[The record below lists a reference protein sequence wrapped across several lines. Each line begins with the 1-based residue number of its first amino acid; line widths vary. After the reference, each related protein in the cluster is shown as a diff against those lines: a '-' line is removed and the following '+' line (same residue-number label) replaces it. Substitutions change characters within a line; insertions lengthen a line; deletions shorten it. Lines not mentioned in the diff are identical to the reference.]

1 MHFPVL
7 HRAITEAAPKYFV
20 QGRKIMRLSGPPNSD
35 ELSARTDALPA
46 MLPSTDTVLSIEN
59 ALVKVSSTPTAAP
72 RWGSAKSESGGRGES
87 RGKSAASCR
96 EARGSDLR
104 RQTVVLQV
112 GGKVDLG
119 SDRSGA
125 KVLGSS
131 VASAS
136 SIAGSP
142 VIDRLVPMQVVDGG

>member
-1 MHFPVL
+1 
-7 HRAITEAAPKYFV
+7 
-20 QGRKIMRLSGPPNSD
+20 MRLSGPPYSI
-35 ELSARTDALPA
+35 ARTDALPA

-72 RWGSAKSESGGRGES
+72 RRGSAKSESGGRGES
-87 RGKSAASCR
+87 GGKSAASCR

-125 KVLGSS
+125 SVLGSS
-131 VASAS
+131 VASVS